1 MRSRTKPRN
10 HDAPGTTLRD
20 TRSRQSVFLDRMLWI
35 AQLETLNIALLLFVQ
50 QSLAL
55 AKTPSSNADT
65 HWQFLETE
73 GSEM

>member
-1 MRSRTKPRN
+1 
-10 HDAPGTTLRD
+10 
-20 TRSRQSVFLDRMLWI
+20 MLWI
-35 AQLETLNIALLLFVQ
+35 AQLETLNVALLFFVK

-55 AKTPSSNADT
+55 AKTPSSNTDA